1 MHRRAWFF
9 FLMLGVL
16 TVPGVASARA
26 GRHPSVGH
34 VRPRTFASCAQLVG
48 YARREFARTRGVP
61 EPTVM
66 PLGGTA
72 GGVLP
77 PSGKG
82 AAPTPGGG
90 QGSAPAG
97 ALGGPSSFSTTNNQE
112 PGVDEPDIVKTDGAT
127 IFAVAQNTLYAVDTT
142 RRVPKLAGS
151 LSLGARGNEAQLL
164 LRGHRLIV
172 ISSGFSSPAGSLRA
186 LTGGSTK
193 AIFPSGYGS
202 QTVITEVD
210 VSDPGAMK
218 VTRTMMLDGTFV
230 DARQTGSSARL
241 VISSQPQAIIDR
253 AARGR
258 ATGWVPMRAV
268 PQSRHRP
275 PLHGPIAPCQ
285 AIRRPVVF
293 SGLGMLT
300 ILTIDLDQGLYATDT
315 EALMADA
322 RVVYG
327 SPDSLYV
334 ATQKWIDPGV
344 PVGRVP
350 QSQSTVIDKFDVSDP
365 EHTTLV
371 ASGEV
376 PGYVLNQFSMS
387 EYNGDLRV
395 ATTSRPI
402 WWGEQPPHAVSQS
415 YVTVLRGTRRRPG
428 SDRPGLGSRRR
439 PADLLGAL
447 RWRLPGMWSRSGR
460 SIRCTR
466 STSAIQ
472 PRRAWPAS
480 SSSRATPPT
489 CTRWATGRLLGIG
502 QDVGAGNEPAGSQL
516 ELFDVSD
523 PSAPRLLARTSLG
536 DGSYSEALYD
546 HHAFLYW
553 PPTKLAVLPVQ
564 IYPPVL
570 GGPPVPATGAPVS
583 ATTATRGS
591 ATTATTSSSPQFV
604 GAIGFHIGASGLD
617 EAGRIVHDPISG
629 YPPPIRR
636 SLVIGDTLF
645 TLSDEGVMASNLDTL
660 ARESFVAFPQPPTPV
675 VGAPGGAGG
684 AAGGPPSRR

>member
-1 MHRRAWFF
+1 MV
-9 FLMLGVL
+9 GVL
-16 TVPGVASARA
+16 AVPGMASARA
-26 GRHPSVGH
+26 RRHPAAAH
-34 VRPRTFASCAQLVG
+34 ARPRAFASCAQLVG
-48 YARREFARTRGVP
+48 YARHEFARTHGVS
-61 EPTVM
+61 EPAVT

-77 PSGKG
+77 PAGG
-82 AAPTPGGG
+82 PAPKEGSG
-90 QGSAPAG
+90 QGSAPA
-97 ALGGPSSFSTTNNQE
+97 AGPVGSSPTFSTTNNQE
-112 PGVDEPDIVKTDGAT
+112 PGVDEPDIVKTDGTT
-127 IFAVAQNTLYAVDTT
+127 IFAVAQNTLYAVDAN
-142 RRVPKLAGS
+142 RHRLAGS
-151 LSLGARGNEAQLL
+151 LSLGSKGNDAQLL

-172 ISSGFSSPAGSLRA
+172 ISSGFSLPIGLRA
-186 LTGGSTK
+186 PAGGSTK
-193 AIFPSGYGS
+193 AFFPSGYGG

-218 VTRTMMLDGTFV
+218 VTRTMTLDGTFV
-230 DARQTGSSARL
+230 DARQVGSSARL
-241 VISSQPQAIIDR
+241 VISSQPQAILDR
-253 AARGR
+253 AMRGR
-258 ATGWVPMRAV
+258 ATGWVPMRRFH
-268 PQSRHRP
+268 SRVTGRRFTA
-275 PLHGPIAPCQ
+275 PIARCR

-300 ILTIDLDQGLYATDT
+300 ILTIDLDRGLYATDT

-327 SPDSLYV
+327 SPDSLYI
-334 ATQKWIDPGV
+334 ATQKWIDPEM
-344 PVGRVP
+344 PVNRVP

-365 EHTTLV
+365 DHTTLV

-402 WWGEQPPHAVSQS
+402 WWGEEPPHAVSQS
-415 YVTVLRGTRRRPG
+415 YVTVLRATGGVLVPIG
-428 SDRPGLGSRRR
+428 QVSGLGAGQQIYSVRFVG
-439 PADLLGAL
+439 PAGYVVTFRQVDPLYTIDLSDPTA
-447 RWRLPGMWSRSGR
+447 
-460 SIRCTR
+460 
-466 STSAIQ
+466 
-472 PRRAWPAS
+472 PRVAGKLELEGYS
-480 SSSRATPPT
+480 SYLHPLDSDH
-489 CTRWATGRLLGIG
+489 LLGIG

-564 IYPPVL
+564 IYPPVM
-570 GGPPVPATGAPVS
+570 GGPVPATGAPVS
-583 ATTATRGS
+583 ATPAASGS
-591 ATTATTSSSPQFV
+591 ATTATASSSAQFV
-604 GAIGFHIGASGLD
+604 GAIGFHIGASGLE
-617 EAGRIVHDPISG
+617 EAGRIVHNPVNG
-629 YPPPIRR
+629 YPPPILR

-660 ARESFVAFPQPPTPV
+660 ARESFVTFPQPQTPV
-675 VGAPGGAGG
+675 VGAPGAAGG
-684 AAGGPPSRR
+684 AAGGPPRR